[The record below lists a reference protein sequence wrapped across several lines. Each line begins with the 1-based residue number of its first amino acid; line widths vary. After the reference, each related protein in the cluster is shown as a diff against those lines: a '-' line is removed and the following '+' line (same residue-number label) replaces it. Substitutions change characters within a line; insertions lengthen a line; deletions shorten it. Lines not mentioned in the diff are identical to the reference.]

1 MVVATGSAGLP
12 VTPEKTHYFGA
23 TLQLGHQLCFQLGV
37 VLINGGSRMDAIS
50 VLVILMAIA
59 TFVMLMAGGASMAAG
74 GKFDSLHSFPLMEAA
89 VALQVATVVLMVVA
103 YLFW

>member
-1 MVVATGSAGLP
+1 MWS
-12 VTPEKTHYFGA
+12 
-23 TLQLGHQLCFQLGV
+23 GHKLCFHLRV
-37 VLINGGSRMDAIS
+37 VLTNGGSKMDAIS
-50 VLVILMAIA
+50 ILVILMAIA

-74 GKFDSLHSFPLMEAA
+74 DKFDSLHSFPLMEAA

>member
-1 MVVATGSAGLP
+1 MSSGQELVFRVNVVS
-12 VTPEKTHYFGA
+12 
-23 TLQLGHQLCFQLGV
+23 
-37 VLINGGSRMDAIS
+37 INGGSKMDAIS

-89 VALQVATVVLMVVA
+89 VAMQVATVVVMVVA
-103 YLFW
+103 FLFW